1 MIVTLRNVELNDLP
15 IFFENQLEERSIE
28 MTGFP
33 PREKASF
40 NAHWEKVLANNTNI
54 TKTIDYNGQVA
65 GNIACFEMEGKEEIG
80 YWLGRSFWG
89 KGIASEALRQLLLEV
104 QIRPLFAHVAK
115 QNLASK
121 RVLEKCGFI
130 VIGEDAWSPSIG
142 SPEIHEFILRLE

>member
-15 IFFENQLEERSIE
+15 IFFENQLDERSIE

-54 TKTIDYNGQVA
+54 TKTIVYNGQVA

-104 QIRPLFAHVAK
+104 QIRPLFAHIAK

-130 VIGEDAWSPSIG
+130 VIGEDAWSPAIG

>member
-1 MIVTLRNVELNDLP
+1 MVTLRNVEINDLP
-15 IFFENQLEERSIE
+15 IFFENQLDERSIE

-33 PREKASF
+33 PRDKASF
-40 NAHWEKVLANNTNI
+40 DAHWEKVIANNTNI
-54 TKTIDYNGQVA
+54 TKTIVYNGEVA

-89 KGIASEALRQLLLEV
+89 QGIASEALRQLLLEV
-104 QIRPLFAHVAK
+104 KTRPLFAHVAK
-115 QNLASK
+115 QNPASK

-130 VIGEDAWSPSIG
+130 VIGEDVWSPSIG